1 MTCGR
6 SVVFSNYNT
15 DCHNIT
21 EKLWTVALISHILH
35 TVTFKYCYILTECR
49 TAFQHLWY
57 TDTSYILTE
66 CRTASQHSL
75 VIQSV
80 FTAGSL
86 FYTKLMPIKQRL
98 VCTCKFSQRFDEES
112 RCILKHYWL
121 WCYLREMPI
130 DRRIE
135 WY

>member
-1 MTCGR
+1 MSSMPAHDDVYLIQHYVIKLVSDLWQVSG
-6 SVVFSNYNT
+6 FLQLYT

-49 TAFQHLWY
+49 TA
-57 TDTSYILTE
+57 
-66 CRTASQHSL
+66 SQHSL

-86 FYTKLMPIKQRL
+86 FYTRLMPIKQRL
-98 VCTCKFSQRFDEES
+98 VCTCKFSQKIWWGISVHFKTLLIMMLLERNAN
-112 RCILKHYWL
+112 R
-121 WCYLREMPI
+121 
-130 DRRIE
+130 
-135 WY
+135 

>member
-86 FYTKLMPIKQRL
+86 FYTRLMPIKQRL
-98 VCTCKFSQRFDEES
+98 VCTCKFSQKIWWGISVHFKTLLIMMLLERNAN
-112 RCILKHYWL
+112 R
-121 WCYLREMPI
+121 
-130 DRRIE
+130 
-135 WY
+135 